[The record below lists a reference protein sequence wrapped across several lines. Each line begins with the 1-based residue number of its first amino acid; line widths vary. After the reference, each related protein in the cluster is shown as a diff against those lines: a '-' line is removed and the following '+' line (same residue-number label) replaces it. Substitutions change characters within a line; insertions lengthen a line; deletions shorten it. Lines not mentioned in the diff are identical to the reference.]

1 MHRWISNLAVAV
13 VLTMSGPGISGPLA
27 AQGAFPSGPLTMI
40 VAGPEGE
47 DLHAIH
53 RKLAELVEPI
63 LGVKIEIRTMP
74 GAGGTEGVS
83 ALVGAKADGLTIAA
97 VRSASVTV
105 APHTGSVTYGIEDIT
120 PIIQTTGGAPLVVCA
135 PPRFPAGDAE
145 DFVELVEENPG
156 KYTYATDG
164 VGGIAQILVEHIFRP
179 LKLDLRPV
187 HFDGPDGA
195 LRAFIGREVDIFIG
209 RISPIIG
216 QTKEGYAKCLLVTS
230 VEPPRSLEDVDALD
244 EIDAE
249 DRAMEV
255 WRGLI
260 APKGTPPERVKILA
274 EAFHKAA
281 SVDEFKYYV
290 LRRHDFV
297 RVGTSEAF
305 ADLIESES
313 KAFADLA
320 KNIDPAKK

>member
-1 MHRWISNLAVAV
+1 MHGWISSLVVVV
-13 VLTMSGPGISGPLA
+13 VLAISDLGISGPLA

-47 DLHAIH
+47 DLHAID
-53 RKLAELVEPI
+53 RKLAELAEPI
-63 LGVKIEIRTMP
+63 LGVKIEIRNAP
-74 GAGGTEGVS
+74 GGGGTEGVS

-135 PPRFPAGDAE
+135 HPRFPAGDAE
-145 DFVELVEENPG
+145 DFVELVEESPG
-156 KYTYATDG
+156 KYTYGTDG
-164 VGGIAQILVEHIFRP
+164 VGGIAQILVEHIFRR

-187 HFDGPDGA
+187 HFEGPDGA
-195 LRAFIGREVDIFIG
+195 LKGFIGREVDIFIG
-209 RISPIIG
+209 RISPIVG
-216 QTKEGYAKCLLVTS
+216 QTKAGYAKCLLVTS
-230 VEPPRSLEDVDALD
+230 VEPPRRLEDVDALD

-260 APKGTPPERVKILA
+260 APKGTPPERIKVLA

-290 LRRHDFV
+290 LRRYDFV
-297 RVGTSEAF
+297 RVGTSDAF
-305 ADLIESES
+305 ADLIKSES
-313 KAFADLA
+313 QAFAAVA
-320 KNIDPAKK
+320 KNIDFSK